1 MIDYARVIDAE
12 VVIIFLVV
20 IWAMIRELLRK

>member
-1 MIDYARVIDAE
+1 MILVVLVNLALE

-20 IWAMIRELLRK
+20 VEIGGGSVKI